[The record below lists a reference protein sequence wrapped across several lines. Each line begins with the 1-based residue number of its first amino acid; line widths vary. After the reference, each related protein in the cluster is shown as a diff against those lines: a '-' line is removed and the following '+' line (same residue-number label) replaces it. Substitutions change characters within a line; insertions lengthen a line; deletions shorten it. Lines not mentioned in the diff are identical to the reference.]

1 MTNDLFY
8 QGGNKLLKAL
18 EDVTATKKRL
28 KIEVPADAIESE
40 IKKGLNEAQ
49 KRARIPGFRPGK
61 APMHLIE
68 KKFGKEIEADV
79 LEKIIPE
86 YYLKAIK
93 EADITPVSRPA
104 VEEFFEFKRNE
115 PVSMTVSVEVR
126 PGVENLN
133 YENVTVKE
141 VPVEVKDEEVNAVL
155 NRLAEERATYE
166 SVDDAVNAGDLVTID
181 YTAEY
186 KEDEIKGDSTRGTLS
201 PLCGKDV
208 VLKVGNGPYPQE
220 FFDGLI
226 GKKKDEEFI
235 IEASFP
241 EDSQTQ
247 FAGKRP
253 KFEVKMKDIKRRNL
267 LAIDD
272 EFAKDLGFENIGQ
285 LKDRVKE
292 NIIASKNRDAERTK
306 QREILDKLIESHSF
320 DVPEGLLNAEI
331 SGIMG
336 EIRAAG
342 NDQRTDEEIR
352 EEIMPHAEK
361 SVRASILLE
370 LIGEKEGINVSDKEI
385 KEEILNI
392 AQRHYISPENVMK
405 YYMAKEGSLE
415 GLKQSVFEKKVLNFL
430 LSKSK
435 TEK

>member
-1 MTNDLFY
+1 M
-8 QGGNKLLKAL
+8 LKAL
-18 EDVTATKKRL
+18 EDVSSTKKRL
-28 KIEVPADAIESE
+28 KIEVPAEAVESE
-40 IKKGLNEAQ
+40 IKRGLNEAQ

-93 EADITPVSRPA
+93 EADITPVSRPV
-104 VEEFFEFKRNE
+104 VEESFDFKRNE
-115 PVSMTVSVEVR
+115 PISMTVSVEVR
-126 PGVENLN
+126 PRVENLD
-133 YENVTVKE
+133 YENMTVKE
-141 VPVEVKDEEVNAVL
+141 VPVEVSDEEVDAVL

-166 SVDDAVNAGDLVTID
+166 SADDSVNAGDLVTVD
-181 YTAEY
+181 YIVENT
-186 KEDEIKGDSTRGTLS
+186 IS
-201 PLCGKDV
+201 KDV
-208 VLKVGNGPYPQE
+208 VLKVGSGPYPQE

-253 KFEVKMKDIKRRNL
+253 RFEVKMKDIKRRNL
-267 LAIDD
+267 PAIDD
-272 EFAKDLGFENIGQ
+272 EFAKDLGFENMGQ

-306 QREILDKLIESHSF
+306 QREILDKLIETHSF

-331 SGIMG
+331 NGIIG
-336 EIRAAG
+336 EVRAAG
-342 NDQRTDEEIR
+342 NDQRTDEEII
-352 EEIMPHAEK
+352 EEIKPHAEK
-361 SVRASILLE
+361 SVRAAILLE
-370 LIGEKEGINVSDKEI
+370 LIGEKEGINVSDEDM

-392 AQRHYISPENVMK
+392 ARRFYISPEDVIK
-405 YYMAKEGSLE
+405 YYTAKDGSLE

-430 LSKSK
+430 LNKAK
-435 TEK
+435 IEEGE

>member
-1 MTNDLFY
+1 
-8 QGGNKLLKAL
+8 
-18 EDVTATKKRL
+18 
-28 KIEVPADAIESE
+28 
-40 IKKGLNEAQ
+40 
-49 KRARIPGFRPGK
+49 
-61 APMHLIE
+61 
-68 KKFGKEIEADV
+68 
-79 LEKIIPE
+79 
-86 YYLKAIK
+86 
-93 EADITPVSRPA
+93 
-104 VEEFFEFKRNE
+104 
-115 PVSMTVSVEVR
+115 MTVSVEVR
-126 PGVENLN
+126 PGVENLD

-141 VPVEVKDEEVNAVL
+141 VPVEVKDEEVDAVL

-166 SVDDAVNAGDLVTID
+166 SVDDAVNVGDLVTID

-186 KEDEIKGDSTRGTLS
+186 KEDDSTRGTES

-226 GKKKDEEFI
+226 GRKKDEEFI

-241 EDSQTQ
+241 DDSQTP

-253 KFEVKMKDIKRRNL
+253 KFEVKMKDIKRRNIPV
-267 LAIDD
+267 IDD

-306 QREILDKLIESHSF
+306 QREILDKLIGSHVF

-331 SGIMG
+331 SGIIG

-352 EEIMPHAEK
+352 EEIKPHAEK

-370 LIGEKEGINVSDKEI
+370 LIGEKEGINVSDEDM

-392 AQRHYISPENVMK
+392 ARRSYVSPENVMK

-430 LSKSK
+430 LNKAK

>member
-1 MTNDLFY
+1 M
-8 QGGNKLLKAL
+8 LKAL
-18 EDVTATKKRL
+18 EDISSTKKRL
-28 KIEVPADAIESE
+28 KIEVPAEAIESE
-40 IKKGLNEAQ
+40 IKRGLNEAQ

-86 YYLKAIK
+86 YYLEAIK
-93 EADITPVSRPA
+93 EADIRPVSRPV
-104 VEEFFEFKRNE
+104 VEESFDFKRNE
-115 PVSMTVSVEVR
+115 PISMTVSVEVR
-126 PGVENLN
+126 PKVENLN

-141 VPVEVKDEEVNAVL
+141 VPVEVKDNEVDAAL
-155 NRLAEERATYE
+155 QRLAEEKAIYE
-166 SVDDAVNAGDLVTID
+166 SVDDAVNSGDLITID
-181 YTAEY
+181 YSAE
-186 KEDEIKGDSTRGTLS
+186 GTVS
-201 PLCGKDV
+201 KDV
-208 VLKVGNGPYPQE
+208 VLKVGSGPYPQE

-226 GKKKDEEFI
+226 GRKKDEGFI

-253 KFEVKMKDIKRRNL
+253 KFEVKIKDIKRRNL
-267 LAIDD
+267 SAIDD
-272 EFAKDLGFENIGQ
+272 EFGKDLGFENIGQ

-292 NIIASKNRDAERTK
+292 SIIASKNRDAERTM

-320 DVPEGLLNAEI
+320 DVPEGLLNAEM
-331 SGIMG
+331 SGIISV
-336 EIRAAG
+336 IRTAG

-352 EEIMPHAEK
+352 EEIRPHAEK
-361 SVRASILLE
+361 SVKASILLE
-370 LIGEKEGINVSDKEI
+370 LIGEKEGIGVSDEDM

-392 AQRHYISPENVMK
+392 AQRSYVSPENIIK
-405 YYMAKEGSLE
+405 YYTARDGSLE

-430 LSKSK
+430 LNKAK
-435 TEK
+435 IERGE

>member
-1 MTNDLFY
+1 M
-8 QGGNKLLKAL
+8 LKAF
-18 EDVTATKKRL
+18 EDISSTKKRL
-28 KIEVPADAIESE
+28 KIEVPAEAIESE

-61 APMHLIE
+61 APIHLIE

-93 EADITPVSRPA
+93 EADITPVSRPV
-104 VEEFFEFKRNE
+104 VEESFDFKRNE
-115 PVSMTVSVEVR
+115 PISMTVSVEVR
-126 PGVENLN
+126 PRVENLD

-141 VPVEVKDEEVNAVL
+141 VPVEVRDEEVDAIL

-181 YTAEY
+181 YTVEGAV
-186 KEDEIKGDSTRGTLS
+186 SN
-201 PLCGKDV
+201 DV
-208 VLKVGNGPYPQE
+208 VLKVGSGPYPQE
-220 FFDGLI
+220 FFDGLV

-253 KFEVKMKDIKRRNL
+253 RFEVRMKDIKRRNL
-267 LAIDD
+267 TAIDD

-285 LKDRVKE
+285 LRDRVKE
-292 NIIASKNRDAERTK
+292 NIIASKNRDAERAK
-306 QREILDKLIESHSF
+306 QRDILDKLIETHSF
-320 DVPEGLLNAEI
+320 DIPEGLLNAEI
-331 SGIMG
+331 SGIIG
-336 EIRAAG
+336 EIRTAG

-352 EEIMPHAEK
+352 EEIKPHAEK

-370 LIGEKEGINVSDKEI
+370 LIGEKEGINVSDEDM

-392 AQRHYISPENVMK
+392 ARRSYVSPENVMK

-430 LSKSK
+430 LNKAK
-435 TEK
+435 IEKGE

>member
-1 MTNDLFY
+1 LTLAKTEEE
-8 QGGNKLLKAL
+8 KLLKAL
-18 EDVTATKKRL
+18 EDVSSTKKRL
-28 KIEVPADAIESE
+28 KIEVPAEAVESE
-40 IKKGLNEAQ
+40 IKRGLNEAQ

-93 EADITPVSRPA
+93 EADITPVSRPV
-104 VEEFFEFKRNE
+104 VEESFDFKRNE
-115 PVSMTVSVEVR
+115 PISMTVSVEVR
-126 PGVENLN
+126 PRVENLD
-133 YENVTVKE
+133 YENMTVKE
-141 VPVEVKDEEVNAVL
+141 VPVEVSDEEVDAVL

-166 SVDDAVNAGDLVTID
+166 SADDSVNAGDLVTVD
-181 YTAEY
+181 YIVENT
-186 KEDEIKGDSTRGTLS
+186 IS
-201 PLCGKDV
+201 KDV
-208 VLKVGNGPYPQE
+208 VLKVGSGPYPQE

-253 KFEVKMKDIKRRNL
+253 RFEVKMKDIKRRNL
-267 LAIDD
+267 PAIDD
-272 EFAKDLGFENIGQ
+272 EFAKDLGFENMGQ

-306 QREILDKLIESHSF
+306 QREILDKLIETHSF

-331 SGIMG
+331 NGIIG
-336 EIRAAG
+336 EVRAAG
-342 NDQRTDEEIR
+342 NDQRTDEEII
-352 EEIMPHAEK
+352 EEIKPHAEK
-361 SVRASILLE
+361 SVRAAILLE
-370 LIGEKEGINVSDKEI
+370 LIGEKEGINVSDEDM

-392 AQRHYISPENVMK
+392 ARRFYISPEDVIK
-405 YYMAKEGSLE
+405 YYTAKDGSLE

-430 LSKSK
+430 LNKAK
-435 TEK
+435 IEEGE

>member
-1 MTNDLFY
+1 
-8 QGGNKLLKAL
+8 LLKAL
-18 EDVTATKKRL
+18 EDISSTKKRL
-28 KIEVPADAIESE
+28 KIEVPAEAIESE
-40 IKKGLNEAQ
+40 IKRGLNEAQ

-61 APMHLIE
+61 APMHFIE

-79 LEKIIPE
+79 LEKIILE

-93 EADITPVSRPA
+93 EADITPVSRPV
-104 VEEFFEFKRNE
+104 VEESFDFKRNE
-115 PVSMTVSVEVR
+115 PISMTVSVEVR
-126 PGVENLN
+126 PRVENLD

-141 VPVEVKDEEVNAVL
+141 VPVEVRDEEVDAVL
-155 NRLAEERATYE
+155 NRLAEEMATYE

-181 YTAEY
+181 YTVE
-186 KEDEIKGDSTRGTLS
+186 GTVS
-201 PLCGKDV
+201 NDV
-208 VLKVGNGPYPQE
+208 VLKVGSGPYPQE
-220 FFDGLI
+220 FFDGLV

-241 EDSQTQ
+241 EDLQTQ
-247 FAGKRP
+247 FAGKRL

-267 LAIDD
+267 SAIDD
-272 EFAKDLGFENIGQ
+272 EFAKDMGFENIGQ

-331 SGIMG
+331 SRIIG
-336 EIRAAG
+336 EVRAAG

-352 EEIMPHAEK
+352 EEIKPHAEK

-370 LIGEKEGINVSDKEI
+370 LIGEKEGINVSDEDM

-392 AQRHYISPENVMK
+392 AQRSYVSPENVMK

-430 LSKSK
+430 LNKAK
-435 TEK
+435 IEKGE

>member
-1 MTNDLFY
+1 
-8 QGGNKLLKAL
+8 LLKAL
-18 EDVTATKKRL
+18 EDISSTKKRL
-28 KIEVPADAIESE
+28 KIEVPAEAIESE
-40 IKKGLNEAQ
+40 IKKGLSEAQ

-86 YYLKAIK
+86 YYFKAIK

-104 VEEFFEFKRNE
+104 VEESFDFKRNE
-115 PVSMTVSVEVR
+115 PISMTVSVEVMPR
-126 PGVENLN
+126 VENLN

-141 VPVEVKDEEVNAVL
+141 VPVEIKEEEVDAVL

-166 SVDDAVNAGDLVTID
+166 PVDDAVNAGDLVTID
-181 YTAEY
+181 YTVE
-186 KEDEIKGDSTRGTLS
+186 GTVS
-201 PLCGKDV
+201 KDV
-208 VLKVGNGPYPQE
+208 VLKVGSGPYPQE
-220 FFDGLI
+220 FFDGFI
-226 GKKKDEEFI
+226 GKKKDEEFTI
-235 IEASFP
+235 HASFP

-247 FAGKRP
+247 FAGKTLEF
-253 KFEVKMKDIKRRNL
+253 KITIKDAKRRNIP
-267 LAIDD
+267 AIDD

-285 LKDRVKE
+285 LKDRVKD
-292 NIIASKNRDAERTK
+292 NIIASKSRDAERTK

-331 SGIMG
+331 RGIIG

-342 NDQRTDEEIR
+342 NDQRTDEEIIQ
-352 EEIMPHAEK
+352 EIMPHAEK

-370 LIGEKEGINVSDKEI
+370 MIGEKEGINVSDEDM

-392 AQRHYISPENVMK
+392 AQRAYISPENVIK
-405 YYMAKEGSLE
+405 YYTAKEGSLE
-415 GLKQSVFEKKVLNFL
+415 GLKRSVFEKKVLNFL

-435 TEK
+435 IEKGE

>member
-1 MTNDLFY
+1 M
-8 QGGNKLLKAL
+8 LKAL
-18 EDVTATKKRL
+18 EDISSTKKRL
-28 KIEVPADAIESE
+28 KIEVPAEAIESE
-40 IKKGLNEAQ
+40 IKRGLNDAQ

-86 YYLKAIK
+86 YYLEAIK
-93 EADITPVSRPA
+93 EADITPVSRPV
-104 VEEFFEFKRNE
+104 VEESFDFKRNE
-115 PVSMTVSVEVR
+115 PISMTVSVEVR
-126 PGVENLN
+126 PKVENLN
-133 YENVTVKE
+133 YENVSVKE
-141 VPVEVKDEEVNAVL
+141 VPVEVKDEEVDAVL

-166 SVDDAVNAGDLVTID
+166 SADDAVSAGDLVTID
-181 YTAEY
+181 YTAKYNE
-186 KEDEIKGDSTRGTLS
+186 ES
-201 PLCGKDV
+201 PLCAKDV
-208 VLKVGNGPYPQE
+208 VLKVGSGPYPQE

-226 GKKKDEEFI
+226 GRKKDEEFI

-253 KFEVKMKDIKRRNL
+253 EFEVKIKDIKRRNL
-267 LAIDD
+267 SAIDD

-292 NIIASKNRDAERTK
+292 NIIASKNRYAERTK

-331 SGIMG
+331 SGIIG
-336 EIRAAG
+336 EVRAAG

-352 EEIMPHAEK
+352 EEIKPHAEK

-370 LIGEKEGINVSDKEI
+370 LIGEKEGINVSDEDM

-392 AQRHYISPENVMK
+392 AQRSYVSPENVIK
-405 YYMAKEGSLE
+405 YYTAKEGSLE

-430 LSKSK
+430 LNKAK
-435 TEK
+435 IERGE

>member
-1 MTNDLFY
+1 M
-8 QGGNKLLKAL
+8 LKAL
-18 EDVTATKKRL
+18 EDISSTKKRL
-28 KIEVPADAIESE
+28 KIEVPAEAIESE
-40 IKKGLNEAQ
+40 IKRGLNEAQ

-93 EADITPVSRPA
+93 EADITPVSRPV
-104 VEEFFEFKRNE
+104 VEESFDFKRNE
-115 PVSMTVSVEVR
+115 PISMTVSVEVR
-126 PGVENLN
+126 PRVENLD

-141 VPVEVKDEEVNAVL
+141 VPVEVKDEEVDAVL

-181 YTAEY
+181 YTVE
-186 KEDEIKGDSTRGTLS
+186 GTVS
-201 PLCGKDV
+201 NDV
-208 VLKVGNGPYPQE
+208 VLKVGSGPYPQE
-220 FFDGLI
+220 FFDGLV
-226 GKKKDEEFI
+226 GKRKDEEFI

-241 EDSQTQ
+241 EDLQTQ

-253 KFEVKMKDIKRRNL
+253 KFEVKMKEIKRRNL
-267 LAIDD
+267 SAIDD

-331 SGIMG
+331 SGIIG
-336 EIRAAG
+336 EVRAAG

-352 EEIMPHAEK
+352 EEIKPHAEK

-370 LIGEKEGINVSDKEI
+370 LIGEKEGINVSDEDM

-392 AQRHYISPENVMK
+392 AQRSYVSPENVMK

-430 LSKSK
+430 LNKAK
-435 TEK
+435 IEKGE

>member
-1 MTNDLFY
+1 M
-8 QGGNKLLKAL
+8 LKAL
-18 EDVTATKKRL
+18 EDVSSTKKRL
-28 KIEVPADAIESE
+28 KIEVPAEAVESE
-40 IKKGLNEAQ
+40 IKRGLNEAQ

-93 EADITPVSRPA
+93 EADITPVSRPV
-104 VEEFFEFKRNE
+104 VEESFDFKRNE
-115 PVSMTVSVEVR
+115 PISMTVSVEVR
-126 PGVENLN
+126 PRVENLD
-133 YENVTVKE
+133 YENMTVKE
-141 VPVEVKDEEVNAVL
+141 VPVEVSDEEVDAVL

-166 SVDDAVNAGDLVTID
+166 SADDSVNAGDLVTVD
-181 YTAEY
+181 YIV
-186 KEDEIKGDSTRGTLS
+186 EDTIS
-201 PLCGKDV
+201 KDV
-208 VLKVGNGPYPQE
+208 VLKVGSGPYPQE

-253 KFEVKMKDIKRRNL
+253 RFEVKMKDIKRRNL
-267 LAIDD
+267 PAIDD
-272 EFAKDLGFENIGQ
+272 EFAKDLGFENMGQ

-306 QREILDKLIESHSF
+306 QREILDKLIETHSF

-331 SGIMG
+331 NGIIG
-336 EIRAAG
+336 EVRAAG
-342 NDQRTDEEIR
+342 NDQRTDEEII
-352 EEIMPHAEK
+352 EEIKPHAEK
-361 SVRASILLE
+361 SVRAAILLE
-370 LIGEKEGINVSDKEI
+370 LIGEKEGINVSDEDM

-392 AQRHYISPENVMK
+392 ARRFYISPEDVIK
-405 YYMAKEGSLE
+405 YYTAKDGSLE